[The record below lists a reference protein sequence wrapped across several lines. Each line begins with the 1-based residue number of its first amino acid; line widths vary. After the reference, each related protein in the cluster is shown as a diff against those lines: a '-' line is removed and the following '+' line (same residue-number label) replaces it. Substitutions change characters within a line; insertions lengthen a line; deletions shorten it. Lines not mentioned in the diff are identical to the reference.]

1 MNVLHAGILRLTA
14 ISTVTTPNVSVVPVL
29 QSNFCLPLPNSCELW
44 SRFISEGCCVPLR
57 VRSVV
62 TRWHLL
68 CVWYVLLLTEEYLKI
83 WLKAVPVRT
92 WTGPLG
98 SRRLRLPEYLDSR
111 HIKVTE
117 LSALHT
123 GCLYPQEISLVVIS
137 VTSWA
142 DPMAMVQPEGLS
154 CWKEDMTNMLYLS
167 YKYLK
172 CWWWVAGLWIFKG
185 TVGGLII
192 WDSSALFWNCWYIIS
207 KGLYVH
213 IEAEWLSL
221 QDHLCLKMI
230 TSLKLS

>member
-1 MNVLHAGILRLTA
+1 MTESCPCTDLDRPFGLQEIEASR
-14 ISTVTTPNVSVVPVL
+14 IS
-29 QSNFCLPLPNSCELW
+29 
-44 SRFISEGCCVPLR
+44 I
-57 VRSVV
+57 
-62 TRWHLL
+62 
-68 CVWYVLLLTEEYLKI
+68 
-83 WLKAVPVRT
+83 
-92 WTGPLG
+92 
-98 SRRLRLPEYLDSR
+98 DSR

-142 DPMAMVQPEGLS
+142 DPRAMVQPEGLS
-154 CWKEDMTNMLYLS
+154 CCKEDMTNMLYLS

-221 QDHLCLKMI
+221 HSFIHSFRI
-230 TSLKLS
+230 TYA